1 MKIAAVVLSG
11 VVALAF
17 LATGAAKLLGHV
29 RMIETSTHLGYSMR
43 SFRIIGL
50 LEVLGAIGIMLA
62 PWWLPLSV
70 AAATGLILLMIGAAI
85 AHLRAKDPIQLAA
98 PALGSAL
105 LTAAAVGL
113 QIAAAA

>member
-1 MKIAAVVLSG
+1 MTTTEPLHRQLGLTDDELS
-11 VVALAF
+11 
-17 LATGAAKLLGHV
+17 
-29 RMIETSTHLGYSMR
+29 E
-43 SFRIIGL
+43 IIGL

-113 QIAAAA
+113 QIAAAV